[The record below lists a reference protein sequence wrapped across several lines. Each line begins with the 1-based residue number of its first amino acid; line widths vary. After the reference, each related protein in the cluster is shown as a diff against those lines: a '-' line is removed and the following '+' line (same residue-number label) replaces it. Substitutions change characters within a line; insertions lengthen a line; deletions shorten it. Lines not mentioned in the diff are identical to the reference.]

1 MKPVHLTLSFL
12 GHLVFL
18 VLLGTASTLLKQAPP
33 PPPDTIRISFGEL
46 PRAAGGR
53 KREARGT
60 KTIPAPREEPKPK
73 PATPPKE
80 TPKPKATL
88 PAPKE
93 QPKPPAAKPAEAVK
107 PVTKAQAE
115 KTPPTAVPK
124 PAPGLAGATGA
135 AASGAKEGAAVP
147 APGAA
152 EEGPGAQAV
161 GAGASVQARGD
172 LGAGDSYLGLGPEQD
187 RPALAAQRR
196 EHGGA
201 ARPGGHRQLPHQ
213 CERRDPGADDLPG
226 ERPLG
231 LRSRGP
237 ARGGRGQ
244 PPAGPTRAF
253 PHRRPQ
259 HPVQFHL
266 PPLSAIGEG
275 MRRHLKHPGRTGL
288 SPLALL
294 LAALAATGLLA
305 FVQGLGVLPAAA
317 QGGGKPDEVIRL
329 GVERTSVPRVRVKL
343 LPLEVLAGE
352 SGAGQAAAAMAGRL
366 ARDLYYSGLIE
377 ISLPLPAGVSSP
389 YPNGR
394 SARPEEAGT
403 AEYAIGLRL
412 ETAPATGL
420 VWVARLVEPDGA
432 VRVSKRYT
440 VALPDFARSVHHF
453 ADEVVMQLTGE
464 QGIAADAR
472 PLHPRQGGPARALR
486 R

>member
-172 LGAGDSYLGLGPEQD
+172 LGAGDSYLGLVQSKIGRRWLPSAASTAG
-187 RPALAAQRR
+187 RPVLEAIVSFRISAS
-196 EHGGA
+196 
-201 ARPGGHRQLPHQ
+201 
-213 CERRDPGADDLPG
+213 G
-226 ERPLG
+226 EI
-231 LRSRGP
+231 
-237 ARGGRGQ
+237 Q
-244 PPAGPTRAF
+244 EPTIF
-253 PHRRPQ
+253 Q
-259 HPVQFHL
+259 G
-266 PPLSAIGEG
+266 S
-275 MRRHLKHPGRTGL
+275 GL
-288 SPLALL
+288 SVYDREALR
-294 LAALAATGLLA
+294 A
-305 FVQGLGVLPAAA
+305 V
-317 QGGGKPDEVIRL
+317 
-329 GVERTSVPRVRVKL
+329 VE
-343 LPLEVLAGE
+343 AN
-352 SGAGQAAAAMAGRL
+352 
-366 ARDLYYSGLIE
+366 
-377 ISLPLPAGVSSP
+377 PLPAP
-389 YPNGR
+389 
-394 SARPEEAGT
+394 
-403 AEYAIGLRL
+403 
-412 ETAPATGL
+412 
-420 VWVARLVEPDGA
+420 
-432 VRVSKRYT
+432 
-440 VALPDFARSVHHF
+440 
-453 ADEVVMQLTGE
+453 
-464 QGIAADAR
+464 
-472 PLHPRQGGPARALR
+472 PARFRTGGLNIQFSFTYHR
-486 R
+486 